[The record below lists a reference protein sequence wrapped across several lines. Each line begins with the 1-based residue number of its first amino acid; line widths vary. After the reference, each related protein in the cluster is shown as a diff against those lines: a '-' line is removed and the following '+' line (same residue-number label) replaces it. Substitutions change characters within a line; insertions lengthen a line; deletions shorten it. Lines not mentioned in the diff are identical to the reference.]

1 MTAHRSPRLKL
12 HKNGPLFSKIAL
24 GFWRLHEWDMNLTQL
39 MELIEGALELGVTT
53 FDHADIYG
61 SYGNEELFGKVL
73 KEKPSLREK
82 IELVTK
88 YGICLTTKNRPHHH
102 IQHYNTTSQYIR
114 ESVER
119 SLRKLDTDY
128 LDLILIH
135 RPDPL
140 MAAGEI
146 ADIFSELIK
155 EKKVLNVGVS
165 NFSPSQFDLFQS
177 KLDHPLVTNQ
187 VECSLLHL
195 DPIYDGTFDQSQKNQ
210 FSPMIWSPFAGGELF
225 TGKSEKAVRVRELCQ
240 RLSQKYSASTDQ
252 IALAWLFQL
261 PCNALA
267 IAGTGKLSR
276 LKSAV
281 ESASVQL
288 DRQDWYQLLEA
299 ANGDPVP

>member
-1 MTAHRSPRLKL
+1 MNSHTAPRINL
-12 HKNGPLFSKIAL
+12 HKKGPNFSEIAL
-24 GFWRLHEWDMNLTQL
+24 GFWRLHEWGMNLSQL
-39 MELIEGALELGVTT
+39 TEFIEGALELGVTT

-73 KEKPSLREK
+73 KAQPDLRSK
-82 IELVTK
+82 MELVSK
-88 YGICLTTKNRPHHH
+88 CGICLTTENRPHHRV
-102 IQHYNTTSQYIR
+102 QHYNTTSQYIR

-119 SLRKLDTDY
+119 SLRKLETDY

-140 MAAGEI
+140 MEAGEM
-146 ADIFSELIK
+146 ADIFSKLIE

-177 KLDHPLVTNQ
+177 KLDQPLATNQ

-195 DPIYDGTFDQSQKNQ
+195 DPIYDGTFDQAQKYH

-225 TGKSEKAVRVRELCQ
+225 TGKSERAVRVREACNK
-240 RLSQKYSASTDQ
+240 LSQKYSASLDQ

-261 PCNALA
+261 PCKAEL
-267 IAGTGKLSR
+267 IAGTGKLNR
-276 LKSAV
+276 LQSAV
-281 ESASVQL
+281 ESTSIQL
-288 DRQDWYQLLEA
+288 DRQDWYHLLEA
-299 ANGDPVP
+299 SNGHPVP